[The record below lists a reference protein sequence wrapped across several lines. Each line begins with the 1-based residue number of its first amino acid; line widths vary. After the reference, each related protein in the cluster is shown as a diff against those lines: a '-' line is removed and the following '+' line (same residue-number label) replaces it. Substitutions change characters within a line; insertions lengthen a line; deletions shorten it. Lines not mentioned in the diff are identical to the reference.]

1 MKVLFFANTDW
12 YLYNFRLPLAKAIR
26 ALGAEVVMVS
36 PPGPYGQRLSDQGF
50 RWVPIAMQRRSLKPL
65 REARLIK
72 SLVSLYRKERPDLVH
87 HFTIK
92 CVIYGSLAARA
103 ARVRG
108 CVNDIAGMGY
118 IFSSTSTLARLL
130 RPIVKRVLRLLLLRG
145 ARARLILQNPD
156 DHGVVLAERLVK
168 PEHVRIIRGSGVDT
182 GRFHPPE
189 ALRRG
194 LDSPFRALLAT
205 RLLWDKGI
213 ADFVEA
219 ARLLKAEGIPAEFLI
234 AGSADVGNPAAVPA
248 GFIADWEKEG
258 LIRALGH
265 IEQMEGLLREV
276 DLAVLPTTYGE
287 GVPRIL
293 LEAAASGLAIVAND
307 VPGCREIVEHE
318 VNGLLVEPK
327 NTRALAEAIKRLA
340 RNPEERMRF
349 GQAGRAKAL
358 AEFDERI
365 VIRATLAVYR
375 ELIAIPE
382 SSP

>member
-1 MKVLFFANTDW
+1 
-12 YLYNFRLPLAKAIR
+12 
-26 ALGAEVVMVS
+26 
-36 PPGPYGQRLSDQGF
+36 
-50 RWVPIAMQRRSLKPL
+50 L

-72 SLVSLYRKERPDLVH
+72 SLVSLYREEQPDLVH

-108 CVNDIAGMGY
+108 CVNDVAGMGY
-118 IFSSTSTLARLL
+118 VFSSMSALARLL
-130 RPIVKRVLRLLLLRG
+130 RPLVKRVLRLLLKG
-145 ARARLILQNPD
+145 SRARLILQNSN
-156 DHGVVLAERLVK
+156 DHVVFLAERLVP

-182 GRFHPPE
+182 ARFHPAE
-189 ALRRG
+189 AFAR
-194 LDSPFRALLAT
+194 DVNSPFRVLLAT

-213 ADFVEA
+213 AEYVEA
-219 ARLLKAEGIPAEFLI
+219 ARLLKTDGVSAEFLI
-234 AGSADVGNPAAVPA
+234 AGNADAGNPAAVPA
-248 GFIADWEKEG
+248 EFIANCEKEG
-258 LIRALGH
+258 LIKALGH
-265 IEQMEGLLREV
+265 VEHMEVLLREV

-307 VPGCREIVEHE
+307 VPGCREIVEHG

-327 NTRALAEAIKRLA
+327 NARALADAIKELA
-340 RNPEERMRF
+340 RNPKERTKL
-349 GQAGRAKAL
+349 GEAGRAKAL

-375 ELIAIPE
+375 ELVAIP
-382 SSP
+382 S